1 MIYYFH
7 IKKLIIGIALAAA
20 FAAHARVATDTV
32 TTPLGLEVRPVS
44 VHKELTKPESD
55 EGGRCYSDGAF
66 SHGNLTVR
74 FVVSNPTDIP
84 QPLTVEF
91 PLRIGNFRAMFSP
104 ARNVRCRFSRL
115 VPPGAD
121 HVIDIVVPH
130 LGSMAVGH
138 SNHGWLFLDG
148 SGEPAED
155 KDWCLDGGSE
165 RFLFESDY
173 GWAPDSPATETKLY
187 SRDFFIALSPSVRIC
202 KDLDNRFG
210 EAVQKLPGLRSTHY
224 DLNAMRPDFTAFHDW
239 RDLACYDAFVVSLAD
254 GAKFSDE
261 FQELLKDYQAA
272 GGKVLFAESVEN
284 LDFVRLYQDMVETC
298 RALRGYGADPAS
310 KSDRDAIA
318 KVATLKHA
326 VPFGAIVL
334 VLLVFSIVAGPV
346 TIVWLAKRG
355 RRIELLWVFPAVS
368 VVFSVAV
375 ALTIVFANGFAVKVT
390 EFEAREDRPEL
401 GRQVVVRN
409 TVYVAPFPMTDP
421 IRCPA
426 KALVTVD
433 SGDGESAGDVIV
445 STPEGLEL
453 VSGWTPCLWPVRV
466 RTMEVIRTGKED
478 VR

>member
-1 MIYYFH
+1 M
-7 IKKLIIGIALAAA
+7 KKLLIGIALAAA
-20 FAAHARVATDTV
+20 FAAHAGGMAETV
-32 TTPLGLEVRPVS
+32 TTPLGLEVRPVG
-44 VHKELTKPESD
+44 VHKELPESGSD
-55 EGGRCYSDGAF
+55 ESGHQSRYGDF

-74 FVVSNPTDIP
+74 FVVNNPTDVP

-91 PLRIGNFRAMFSP
+91 PLRIGNFRALFDSGH
-104 ARNVRCRFSRL
+104 RVRCLFSRL

-121 HVIDIVVPH
+121 HVIDFAVPH
-130 LGSMAVGH
+130 LGSMSVDQ
-138 SNHGWLFLDG
+138 SYKEWKFIDG
-148 SGEPAED
+148 SGKSAPWRE
-155 KDWCLDGGSE
+155 WCFDLGSE
-165 RFLFESDY
+165 RFEFESDY
-173 GWAPDSPATETKLY
+173 GWTPDSPATEMPSY
-187 SRDFFIALSPSVRIC
+187 SRLFSIALSPSVQRV
-202 KDLDNRFG
+202 KDFDDRFT
-210 EAVQKLPGLRSTHY
+210 EAVQKLRNHKHTHY
-224 DLNAMRPDFTAFHDW
+224 DLRTIRPDFNAFHDW

-272 GGKVLFAESVEN
+272 GGKVLFAESVGD
-284 LDFVRLYQDMVETC
+284 LDLVRLYEDMVASC
-298 RALRGYGADPAS
+298 RSLRGYGADPAS

-318 KVATLKHA
+318 KVATHKHA

-375 ALTIVFANGFAVKVT
+375 ALTIVFANGFSVKVT
-390 EFEAREDRPEL
+390 EFEEREDRPEF

-433 SGDGESAGDVIV
+433 SGDDKSAGDYIV

-453 VSGWTPCLWPVRV
+453 VGGWTPCLWPVRV

-478 VR
+478 AR